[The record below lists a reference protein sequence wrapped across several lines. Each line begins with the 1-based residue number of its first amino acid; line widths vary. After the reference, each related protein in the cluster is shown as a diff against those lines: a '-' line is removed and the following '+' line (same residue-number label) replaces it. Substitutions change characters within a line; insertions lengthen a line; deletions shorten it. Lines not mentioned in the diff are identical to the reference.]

1 MFMENRISIE
11 KCNSHTNECQLA
23 STREQRTMVCSSAV
37 GASHQLFFHGCPTSN
52 RSHKLLPPAH
62 AEPNMPS
69 WGATSHEVAH
79 LSCMAL
85 WQISLIGLRGTSRSV
100 ALGTAIWLHI
110 IRERLRELGNDQD
123 SSPPRWLP
131 WALTPLLQRLRASK
145 PAQLFFPNKNTS
157 NYRTSNTLEK
167 NPQGNP
173 NNKKHADRKLATMG
187 IIFSTVSWSH

>member
-11 KCNSHTNECQLA
+11 KYNSHTNECQL
-23 STREQRTMVCSSAV
+23 EQRTMVCSSAV
-37 GASHQLFFHGCPTSN
+37 SASHQLFFHGCPTSN

-79 LSCMAL
+79 LSCVAL

-100 ALGTAIWLHI
+100 APGTAIWLHI

-157 NYRTSNTLEK
+157 NYHTSNTLEK